1 MTRRQIDQSR
11 EIRLWIGQIVV
22 PALTLAAT
30 TMAIPEVRDAVA
42 TKARSVKQTIEK
54 KMRKEKGS

>member
-54 KMRKEKGS
+54 KMRKEKRP

>member
-54 KMRKEKGS
+54 KMRKEKRS